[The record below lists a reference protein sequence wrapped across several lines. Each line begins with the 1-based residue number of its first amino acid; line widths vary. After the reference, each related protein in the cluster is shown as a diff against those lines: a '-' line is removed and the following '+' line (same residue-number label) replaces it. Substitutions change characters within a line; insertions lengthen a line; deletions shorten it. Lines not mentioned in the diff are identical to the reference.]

1 MGGGLPRHGMTSM
14 DEFVPSPSPLFA
26 TLTRPLTGALLRR
39 SVLQYQQFPSCH
51 HSTSRRPSRRARR
64 GRGTRRKRQRR
75 LLRRE
80 VEDELQL
87 LVRAS
92 FLPFFFSPLLP
103 LLTRLSPFAPSR
115 GGDTVE
121 AMPPLD
127 PRVTPA
133 PNRRGASSSAGQ
145 STKTIV
151 PPLIRRSSAKEKF
164 GGRLRSPEPPVDSR
178 TKSRAGATSVA
189 GGKRTVTPSNKP

>member
-1 MGGGLPRHGMTSM
+1 MLLSISYLSSISRSRANITQPDADHLDERDEDEELDGSDSDGSFGGKSRMSFSYWFVLPSVSYL
-14 DEFVPSPSPLFA
+14 DLSI
-26 TLTRPLTGALLRR
+26 TLT
-39 SVLQYQQFPSCH
+39 SNFNY
-51 HSTSRRPSRRARR
+51 
-64 GRGTRRKRQRR
+64 
-75 LLRRE
+75 
-80 VEDELQL
+80 
-87 LVRAS
+87 
-92 FLPFFFSPLLP
+92 
-103 LLTRLSPFAPSR
+103 PSR

-127 PRVTPA
+127 PRVTPG

-178 TKSRAGATSVA
+178 TKSRTGATSVA